1 METYNEKNAKLKIEF
16 IEKRQAAFQKFNAQ
30 RQQIMDAKEIAGRRF
45 DEDKQRLQEELDKA
59 IEHEHNLQFCGH
71 SDLSEL
77 VIKAKAKIRELHKK
91 QTDNKI
97 AFMNQIREFAKA
109 QNIIV
114 SAYREEKI
122 AIDREKAE
130 RQLQIEAEERERKEL
145 LSLSNTEIENGDKEE
160 EN

>member
-1 METYNEKNAKLKIEF
+1 METYNEKQTKLKIE
-16 IEKRQAAFQKFNAQ
+16 ITEKREAAFQKFNAQ
-30 RQQIMDAKEIAGRRF
+30 RQQIMDVKEITGRQF
-45 DEDKQRLQEELDKA
+45 DEEKQRLQEELDNT
-59 IEHEHNLQFCGH
+59 IEEAHNLKIAGH

-77 VIKAKAKIRELHKK
+77 VINAKAKIREIHKK
-91 QTDNKI
+91 QSDNKI
-97 AFMNQIREFAKA
+97 AFMNKIREFAKA
-109 QNIIV
+109 QNTIV